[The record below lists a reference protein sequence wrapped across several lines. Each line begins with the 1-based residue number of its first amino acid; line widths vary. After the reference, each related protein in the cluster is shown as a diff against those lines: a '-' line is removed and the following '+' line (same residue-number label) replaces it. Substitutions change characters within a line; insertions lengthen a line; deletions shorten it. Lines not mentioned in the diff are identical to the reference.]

1 MARMNRSYG
10 ALCITALVVACGP
23 SYESTGVKTPDEMI
37 EEQERL
43 AVEDQKRAD
52 DYDNMVEAEETDT
65 EQKAKWDATQAEL
78 ELKRAARSAE
88 TCPDTLPEE
97 DKKNSPKGVAT
108 VTLLFNNEGHVKEAT
123 VGSPFTDTP
132 VGKCVLR
139 AMGAVIVP
147 DYVGPEKTVTWDVDL
162 TGKGQS
168 GPSGA
173 TSE

>member
-1 MARMNRSYG
+1 MNRRYAPLWMVG
-10 ALCITALVVACGP
+10 LVVACGP
-23 SYESTGVKTPDEMI
+23 SYESTGAKTPEQML

-43 AVEDQKRAD
+43 AVEDEKRAD

-65 EQKAKWDATQAEL
+65 EKKEKWDATQSEL

-88 TCPDTLPEE
+88 TCPDTLPDE
-97 DKKNSPKGVAT
+97 DKKSSPKGVAT
-108 VTLLFNNEGHVKEAT
+108 VTLVFNNEGHVKEAS
-123 VGSPFTDTP
+123 VAAPFADTP

-147 DYVGPEKTVTWDVDL
+147 DYVGPEETVTWDVDL
-162 TGKGQS
+162 TGKHKS

-173 TSE
+173 ASE